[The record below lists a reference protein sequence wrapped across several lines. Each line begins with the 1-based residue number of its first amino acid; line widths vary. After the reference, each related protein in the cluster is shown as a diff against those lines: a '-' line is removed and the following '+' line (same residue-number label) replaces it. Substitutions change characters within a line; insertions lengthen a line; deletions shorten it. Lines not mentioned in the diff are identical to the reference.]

1 MPIATEIGNPPLPVY
16 LDLETV
22 RNALL
27 SRITPL
33 PARRVSVWDSLG
45 MVTAEAIHSSI
56 HLPPF
61 DSSAMDGYAVRVED
75 LVTTPGTLNLVGQ
88 TTAGEGP
95 GPRLLP
101 GQCQRIFTGAP
112 LPPGADAVVM
122 QEDVN
127 VDPSNSRLIQFSES
141 VRPWENVRFRGED
154 LAPGAVLVPSG
165 IGLRPQHLAVLAA
178 CGLSD
183 VPVRGQPQVTVLANG
198 SELRSP
204 GEALEPGQIYESNR
218 LMLHTLLAGAGALS
232 RTMPTVWD
240 DLSDLTAALAQALEQ
255 SDMVVTVGGASVG
268 DADLARK
275 AVEALG
281 GTVDFWR
288 IAIRPGKPFFV
299 GTIGT
304 QWVLGLPGNPVSA
317 FVTAILLVLPVL
329 RRFQGLVD
337 CLPPERPGE
346 LAEPLLNP
354 GDRDHYARVIRSP
367 DGRVR
372 LAGQQA
378 SHRLASLAASNGLV
392 RVPASGRLETGS
404 KVQVIGWD

>member
-1 MPIATEIGNPPLPVY
+1 MY

-27 SRITPL
+27 SRVTPL
-33 PARRVSVWDSLG
+33 PTGRESLWNSLG
-45 MVTAEAIHSSI
+45 RVCSESILAPI

-75 LVTTPGTLNLVGQ
+75 LVTIPGTLSLVGQ
-88 TTAGEGP
+88 TTAGDGP

-101 GQCQRIFTGAP
+101 GQCPRIFTGAP

-122 QEDVN
+122 QEDVQIDARN
-127 VDPSNSRLIQFSES
+127 PRLIQFSES

-154 LAPGAVLVPSG
+154 ITPGAVLVPSG
-165 IGLRPQHLAVLAA
+165 TRLHPQHFAVLAA
-178 CGLSD
+178 CGFSD
-183 VPVRGQPQVTVLANG
+183 IPVYGQPKVMVLANG
-198 SELRSP
+198 SELRGP

-218 LMLHTLLAGAGALS
+218 LMLHTLLTGVGAIS
-232 RTMPTVWD
+232 HPIPTLRD
-240 DLSDLTAALAQALEQ
+240 NLPDLTAALAQALER

-281 GTVDFWR
+281 GTVDLWR

-299 GTIGT
+299 GTIGS

-329 RRFQGLVD
+329 RRFQGISD
-337 CLPPERPGE
+337 CLPPELPGE
-346 LAEPLLNP
+346 LAEPLNNP

-378 SHRLASLAASNGLV
+378 SHRLGSLAASNGLV
-392 RVPASGRLETGS
+392 RVPASGRLEAGA
-404 KVQVIGWD
+404 KVHVIGWE